1 MTRIIKTVTELQS
14 SLAGKRVG
22 AVFTMGALHQ
32 GHAQLIK
39 QCRDTV
45 GKDAIVVVTIFV
57 NPTQFENNEDLE
69 KYPRDLASDVEIC
82 EQNSADFVFAP
93 TVDEIYPPQ
102 TLVKKIEPGE
112 IANILEGASRP
123 GHFSGV
129 ATVVNRLLEII
140 KPSVTCFGEKDY
152 QQLTIVRQI
161 VKELSIPV
169 EVIGVETVRESD
181 GLAKSSR
188 NRRLSEEERAL
199 APHLYE
205 AVNRVKAQL
214 LQNLPIEKAI
224 SSTVEWLADFP
235 EIELDYLTVLS
246 PSLGKPVPGL
256 ARVLVA
262 ARIGDV
268 RLIDNIE
275 CELAV
280 ANV

>member
-1 MTRIIKTVTELQS
+1 MTKIIKTVTELQT
-14 SLAGKRVG
+14 AIDGKLVG

-32 GHAQLIK
+32 GHAHLIK
-39 QCRDTV
+39 QCRETV

-82 EQNSADFVFAP
+82 EQNSADIVFAP
-93 TVDEIYPPQ
+93 TVDEIYPLK

-123 GHFSGV
+123 GHFAGV
-129 ATVVNRLLEII
+129 ATVVNCLLEII

-181 GLAKSSR
+181 GLAMSSR
-188 NRRLSEEERAL
+188 NTRLSEEERAL

-205 AVNRVKAQL
+205 ALNRVKVQL
-214 LQNLPIEKAI
+214 LQNHPIEMAI

-275 CELAV
+275 CELVV

>member
-1 MTRIIKTVTELQS
+1 
-14 SLAGKRVG
+14 
-22 AVFTMGALHQ
+22 MGALHP

-39 QCRDTV
+39 QCRESV
-45 GKDAIVVVTIFV
+45 GDDAIVVVTIFV

-69 KYPRDLASDVEIC
+69 KYPHDLASDVEIC
-82 EQNSADFVFAP
+82 EQNSADIVFAP
-93 TVDEIYPPQ
+93 AVDEIYPPQ
-102 TLVKKIEPGE
+102 IIVKKIELGE
-112 IANILEGASRP
+112 IANIFEGASRP
-123 GHFSGV
+123 GHFAGV

-169 EVIGVETVRESD
+169 EVIGVETMRESD
-181 GLAKSSR
+181 GLAMSSR
-188 NRRLSEEERAL
+188 NIRLSEEERAL

-205 AVNRVKAQL
+205 AINRVKAQL
-214 LQNLPIEKAI
+214 LHSDPIEKAI
-224 SSTVEWLADFP
+224 ASTVEWLADFP
-235 EIELDYLTVLS
+235 EIDLDYLTVLS

-268 RLIDNIE
+268 RLIDNIK
-275 CELAV
+275 CELVV